1 MLRNYLA
8 LALLLCLGTA
18 TADANQSRSS
28 RAERNKIED
37 LDDLSR
43 RFNRQTA
50 FRNLSPETEF
60 LHARATALMDRARQ
74 AEAGSYLFGR
84 LENTIDNLLDAVEEI
99 AESEEDRN
107 DGDSDTQERAAK
119 DLERAYFRVRQGDY
133 FARMS
138 TEGDSK
144 AYVKTAQALYQKG
157 RGAYEMKQYRKA
169 RRLAEAAREVIDAL
183 EDLAQAAVRIPDP
196 PQL

>member
-18 TADANQSRSS
+18 TADGNQSRSS

-99 AESEEDRN
+99 AESEET
-107 DGDSDTQERAAK
+107 GDDDDTQERAAK

-169 RRLAEAAREVIDAL
+169 RRLAEAARDVIDAL

>member
-18 TADANQSRSS
+18 TAGANQSRSS

-99 AESEEDRN
+99 AKSEET
-107 DGDSDTQERAAK
+107 GDDDDTQERAAK

>member
-18 TADANQSRSS
+18 MAGANQSRSS

-60 LHARATALMDRARQ
+60 LHARATALMDRAHQ

-99 AESEEDRN
+99 AKSEET
-107 DGDSDTQERAAK
+107 GDDDDTQERAAK

-157 RGAYEMKQYRKA
+157 RGAYEMKQYHKA

>member
-1 MLRNYLA
+1 MLRHYLA

-50 FRNLSPETEF
+50 FRSLSPQTEF

-99 AESEEDRN
+99 AKSEET
-107 DGDSDTQERAAK
+107 GDDDDTQERAAK

>member
-8 LALLLCLGTA
+8 LAVLLCLGTA
-18 TADANQSRSS
+18 TAGANQSRSS

-99 AESEEDRN
+99 AKSEET
-107 DGDSDTQERAAK
+107 GDDDDTQERAAK

>member
-99 AESEEDRN
+99 AKSEET
-107 DGDSDTQERAAK
+107 GDDDDTQERAAK

>member
-50 FRNLSPETEF
+50 FRGLSPETEF

-99 AESEEDRN
+99 AESEET
-107 DGDSDTQERAAK
+107 GDDDDTQERAAK

-157 RGAYEMKQYRKA
+157 RGAYEMKQYHKA

>member
-8 LALLLCLGTA
+8 LAVLLCLGTA
-18 TADANQSRSS
+18 TAGANQSRSS

-43 RFNRQTA
+43 RFNRQTGL
-50 FRNLSPETEF
+50 RNLSPETEF

-99 AESEEDRN
+99 AKSEET
-107 DGDSDTQERAAK
+107 GDDDDTQERAAK